1 MAQVRTFFLSLFS
14 LFLNEINRKKNVF
27 SAGTLVSGAKKV
39 TNTAKDVTMAVG
51 SVSGAASAGGSSTNA
66 TSPATNEDANE
77 TANDTIP
84 IVDGLTEPLPSG
96 DGCLNESI
104 AVCDCNATL
113 SKEACE
119 AKGGI
124 STDQCACTA
133 GGPAERQ
140 VYTNFTSPPSGSRR
154 RNLASITTTQRRRR
168 KLSDLASDVSGAVD
182 QAADTARTVVGKVND
197 TARAVVDKGKEVV
210 GKVNDTARVAVDR
223 VTDVVC
229 NVSDALNGSAC
240 ANATEAN
247 ETMANGT
254 EMAADA
260 IPGPCCKAMNAQ
272 CMSCAAGVSEEDY
285 CKENPATV
293 GCGDDEDDGEDDG
306 EPQPCCMGL
315 TVPCMACAAG
325 VSEEEYCKLN
335 PDFDGEVSSLFFPSY
350 LLTYSLFSLT
360 HSLTSLSF
368 FSGCGEGSR
377 RLRKLLDD
385 ATEIVEDV
393 ASDLLPNTTTTNS
406 TGPEVDMSPLNDL
419 EIDAPISSNTTV
431 VNVGSDPPGSL
442 IFDPETV
449 TIKSGDTVSWV
460 NVDGIPHDV
469 VFKTVPEGAD
479 AEALSHKKLWST
491 IGESA
496 NSTFTVPGEYDY
508 YCSPHL
514 GAGMIGKIIVQ

>member
-1 MAQVRTFFLSLFS
+1 M
-14 LFLNEINRKKNVF
+14 
-27 SAGTLVSGAKKV
+27 G
-39 TNTAKDVTMAVG
+39 
-51 SVSGAASAGGSSTNA
+51 
-66 TSPATNEDANE
+66 
-77 TANDTIP
+77 
-84 IVDGLTEPLPSG
+84 
-96 DGCLNESI
+96 
-104 AVCDCNATL
+104 
-113 SKEACE
+113 
-119 AKGGI
+119 
-124 STDQCACTA
+124 
-133 GGPAERQ
+133 
-140 VYTNFTSPPSGSRR
+140 
-154 RNLASITTTQRRRR
+154 
-168 KLSDLASDVSGAVD
+168 D

-293 GCGDDEDDGEDDG
+293 GCGDDEDDGE
-306 EPQPCCMGL
+306 PQPCCMGL

-335 PDFDGEVSSLFFPSY
+335 PDFD
-350 LLTYSLFSLT
+350 
-360 HSLTSLSF
+360 
-368 FSGCGEGSR
+368 GCGEGSR

-419 EIDAPISSNTTV
+419 EIDAPLSPNTTV

-479 AEALSHKKLWST
+479 AEALSHKQLWST

-514 GAGMIGKIIVQ
+514 GAGMIGKIIVQEDSRRLRKLLDDATEIVEDVASDLLPNTTTTNSTGPEVDMSPLNNLEIDAPLSP

>member
-1 MAQVRTFFLSLFS
+1 M
-14 LFLNEINRKKNVF
+14 
-27 SAGTLVSGAKKV
+27 G
-39 TNTAKDVTMAVG
+39 
-51 SVSGAASAGGSSTNA
+51 
-66 TSPATNEDANE
+66 
-77 TANDTIP
+77 
-84 IVDGLTEPLPSG
+84 VDGLTEPLPSG
-96 DGCLNESI
+96 YGCLNESI

-182 QAADTARTVVGKVND
+182 QAADTARTVAGKVND
-197 TARAVVDKGKEVV
+197 TARA
-210 GKVNDTARVAVDR
+210 AVDR

-285 CKENPATV
+285 YKENPATV
-293 GCGDDEDDGEDDG
+293 GCGDDEDDG

-335 PDFDGEVSSLFFPSY
+335 PDFDG
-350 LLTYSLFSLT
+350 
-360 HSLTSLSF
+360 
-368 FSGCGEGSR
+368 CGEEGRR
-377 RLRKLLDD
+377 RLRKLLDA

-419 EIDAPISSNTTV
+419 EIDAPLSPNTTV

-469 VFKTVPEGAD
+469 VFKTVPGRGRRGPLPQ
-479 AEALSHKKLWST
+479 EALEHHWRVGQLHLHGARRVRLLLLATSWCR
-491 IGESA
+491 
-496 NSTFTVPGEYDY
+496 YDWKDHR
-508 YCSPHL
+508 S
-514 GAGMIGKIIVQ
+514 IIELNHEFVIRR

>member
-1 MAQVRTFFLSLFS
+1 M
-14 LFLNEINRKKNVF
+14 
-27 SAGTLVSGAKKV
+27 
-39 TNTAKDVTMAVG
+39 
-51 SVSGAASAGGSSTNA
+51 
-66 TSPATNEDANE
+66 
-77 TANDTIP
+77 
-84 IVDGLTEPLPSG
+84 
-96 DGCLNESI
+96 
-104 AVCDCNATL
+104 
-113 SKEACE
+113 
-119 AKGGI
+119 
-124 STDQCACTA
+124 
-133 GGPAERQ
+133 
-140 VYTNFTSPPSGSRR
+140 
-154 RNLASITTTQRRRR
+154 
-168 KLSDLASDVSGAVD
+168 
-182 QAADTARTVVGKVND
+182 VND
-197 TARAVVDKGKEVV
+197 TARAVVDKGKEVA
-210 GKVNDTARVAVDR
+210 GKVNDTARAAVDR

-335 PDFDGEVSSLFFPSY
+335 PDFDG
-350 LLTYSLFSLT
+350 
-360 HSLTSLSF
+360 
-368 FSGCGEGSR
+368 CGEGSR

-406 TGPEVDMSPLNDL
+406 TGPEVDMSPLND
-419 EIDAPISSNTTV
+419 
-431 VNVGSDPPGSL
+431 
-442 IFDPETV
+442 PEMV

-514 GAGMIGKIIVQ
+514 GAGMIGKIIVGDVASDLLPNTTTTNSTAPEVDMSPLND

>member
-1 MAQVRTFFLSLFS
+1 MKVLLCLVISLMLVVSRAQMDGSDGS
-14 LFLNEINRKKNVF
+14 
-27 SAGTLVSGAKKV
+27 GTLVSGAKKV
-39 TNTAKDVTMAVG
+39 TNTAKDVTLAVG
-51 SVSGAASAGGSSTNA
+51 SLTVAASAGGSTTNA

-96 DGCLNESI
+96 YGCLNESI

-133 GGPAERQ
+133 GGPTERQ
-140 VYTNFTSPPSGSRR
+140 VYTNFTSPPDGSRR
-154 RNLASITTTQRRRR
+154 RSLASITTTQRRR
-168 KLSDLASDVSGAVD
+168 KLLDLASDVSGAVD
-182 QAADTARTVVGKVND
+182 QAKDVAEEVVDKGKEIVGKVND
-197 TARAVVDKGKEVV
+197 TARAVVDKGKEIV
-210 GKVNDTARVAVDR
+210 GKVNDTARAAVDR

-272 CMSCAAGVSEEDY
+272 CMSCAAGLSEEEY

-293 GCGDDEDDGEDDG
+293 GCGDDEDDG

-335 PDFDGEVSSLFFPSY
+335 PDFDG
-350 LLTYSLFSLT
+350 
-360 HSLTSLSF
+360 
-368 FSGCGEGSR
+368 CGEEGRR
-377 RLRKLLDD
+377 RLRKLLDA
-385 ATEIVEDV
+385 ATEIVKDV
-393 ASDLLPNTTTTNS
+393 ASDLLPNMTTNS
-406 TGPEVDMSPLNDL
+406 TSGPEVDMSPLNDL
-419 EIDAPISSNTTV
+419 EKDAPLSPNTTV

-508 YCSPHL
+508 FCSPHL
-514 GAGMIGKIIVQ
+514 GAGMIGKIIVE

>member
-1 MAQVRTFFLSLFS
+1 M
-14 LFLNEINRKKNVF
+14 
-27 SAGTLVSGAKKV
+27 G
-39 TNTAKDVTMAVG
+39 
-51 SVSGAASAGGSSTNA
+51 
-66 TSPATNEDANE
+66 
-77 TANDTIP
+77 
-84 IVDGLTEPLPSG
+84 
-96 DGCLNESI
+96 NESI

-197 TARAVVDKGKEVV
+197 TARA
-210 GKVNDTARVAVDR
+210 AVDR

-240 ANATEAN
+240 ANA
-247 ETMANGT
+247 T

-335 PDFDGEVSSLFFPSY
+335 PDFDG
-350 LLTYSLFSLT
+350 
-360 HSLTSLSF
+360 
-368 FSGCGEGSR
+368 CGEEGR
-377 RLRKLLDD
+377 RLRKL
-385 ATEIVEDV
+385 
-393 ASDLLPNTTTTNS
+393 
-406 TGPEVDMSPLNDL
+406 
-419 EIDAPISSNTTV
+419 
-431 VNVGSDPPGSL
+431 
-442 IFDPETV
+442 
-449 TIKSGDTVSWV
+449 
-460 NVDGIPHDV
+460 
-469 VFKTVPEGAD
+469 
-479 AEALSHKKLWST
+479 
-491 IGESA
+491 
-496 NSTFTVPGEYDY
+496 
-508 YCSPHL
+508 
-514 GAGMIGKIIVQ
+514 